1 MANRPSNPTITQIRE
16 VCQPISITGRAN
28 SEHWVADVYLRSI
41 SPYLTKLL
49 LKTSITANGVTY
61 LMILSGIA
69 ISASLLISGWTGLL
83 LALFF
88 SQLQML
94 WDCCDGEVARWRQ
107 TSSPM
112 GVFLDRVGHYLAEG
126 LIPIAFGFRLA
137 TEDDY
142 LYPLMGALLSVLV
155 LLNKAFN
162 DSVHVARAY
171 AGISKLE
178 DSKSAGEAANSSL
191 SNLRRIFDFIPVQ
204 RAFHSVE
211 MTILIV
217 LFHSYTN
224 LLALGL
230 IICFF
235 VTIGH
240 LIMIINSGKL
250 RGTK

>member
-1 MANRPSNPTITQIRE
+1 MENRPTNPTIAQIRD
-16 VCQPISITGRAN
+16 VCQPVSITGRAN

-41 SPYLTKLL
+41 SPYLTKVL
-49 LKTSITANGVTY
+49 LKTPISANGVTY

-107 TSSPM
+107 TSSAM
-112 GVFLDRVGHYLAEG
+112 GVFLDRVGHYFAEG

-137 TEDDY
+137 TEGDY

-155 LLNKAFN
+155 LLNKSFN

-171 AGISKLE
+171 SGLTKLA
-178 DSKSAGEAANSSL
+178 DSKNAGTPTNSSI
-191 SNLRRIFDFIPVQ
+191 SSVRKIFDFIPVQ

-217 LFHSYTN
+217 LFHNYSN
-224 LLALGL
+224 LLAVGL

-240 LIMIINSGKL
+240 LIMIINSSKL
-250 RGTK
+250 RGV

>member
-69 ISASLLISGWTGLL
+69 ISASLLISGWIGLL

-137 TEDDY
+137 TEGDY

>member
-1 MANRPSNPTITQIRE
+1 
-16 VCQPISITGRAN
+16 
-28 SEHWVADVYLRSI
+28 
-41 SPYLTKLL
+41 
-49 LKTSITANGVTY
+49 
-61 LMILSGIA
+61 MILSGIA

-191 SNLRRIFDFIPVQ
+191 SNLRRIFDFLPVQ

>member
-137 TEDDY
+137 TEGDY

-178 DSKSAGEAANSSL
+178 DSKSTGEAANSSL
-191 SNLRRIFDFIPVQ
+191 SSLRRIFDFIPVQ

-240 LIMIINSGKL
+240 FVMIIKSSKL
-250 RGTK
+250 RGVK

>member
-28 SEHWVADVYLRSI
+28 SEHWVADVYLRSL

-49 LKTSITANGVTY
+49 LKTSISANGVTY

-137 TEDDY
+137 TEGDY
-142 LYPLMGALLSVLV
+142 LYPFMGALLSVLV

-171 AGISKLE
+171 AGLGKLE
-178 DSKSAGEAANSSL
+178 DSKSVGSPSNSTL
-191 SNLRRIFDFIPVQ
+191 SSVRKIFDLVPVQ

-217 LFHSYTN
+217 IFHNYSN

-230 IICFF
+230 IVCFF

-250 RGTK
+250 RVSK

>member
-137 TEDDY
+137 TEGDY

>member
-1 MANRPSNPTITQIRE
+1 MAKRPINPTLAQIRE
-16 VCQPISITGRAN
+16 VCQPISITGRTN

-49 LKTSITANGVTY
+49 LKTPITANGVTY
-61 LMILSGIA
+61 LMILSGLA
-69 ISASLLISGWTGLL
+69 ISASLFISGWTGLL

-94 WDCCDGEVARWRQ
+94 WDCCDGEVARWRESQ
-107 TSSPM
+107 SPM

-126 LIPIAFGFRLA
+126 LIPIAFGFRIMQ
-137 TEDDY
+137 EGDY
-142 LYPLMGALLSVLV
+142 LNPLLGALLAVLV

-171 AGISKLE
+171 AGLNKLE
-178 DSKSAGEAANSSL
+178 DSKSAGAVGNSLL
-191 SNLRRIFDFIPVQ
+191 SGFRKVFDFIPVQ

-211 MTILIV
+211 MTLLIV
-217 LFHSYTN
+217 LFHNYES
-224 LLALGL
+224 LLSLGL
-230 IICFF
+230 MLAFF

-240 LIMIINSGKL
+240 LFMIIKSSKL
-250 RGTK
+250 KASK

>member
-1 MANRPSNPTITQIRE
+1 
-16 VCQPISITGRAN
+16 
-28 SEHWVADVYLRSI
+28 
-41 SPYLTKLL
+41 
-49 LKTSITANGVTY
+49 
-61 LMILSGIA
+61 
-69 ISASLLISGWTGLL
+69 
-83 LALFF
+83 
-88 SQLQML
+88 
-94 WDCCDGEVARWRQ
+94 
-107 TSSPM
+107 
-112 GVFLDRVGHYLAEG
+112 
-126 LIPIAFGFRLA
+126 
-137 TEDDY
+137 
-142 LYPLMGALLSVLV
+142 LV

-171 AGISKLE
+171 AEISKLE
-178 DSKSAGEAANSSL
+178 DSKSVGEAANSSL
-191 SNLRRIFDFIPVQ
+191 SSLRRIFDFIPVQ

>member
-1 MANRPSNPTITQIRE
+1 VSLRPAKPTVSQIRE
-16 VCQPISITGRAN
+16 ISQPISVRGRKN
-28 SEHWVADVYLRSI
+28 SEHWVADLYLRKI
-41 SPYLTKLL
+41 SPYLTFFL
-49 LKTSITANGVTY
+49 LKTPISANGVTV
-61 LMILSGIA
+61 LMIITGISTGLA
-69 ISASLLISGWTGLL
+69 LLIPGALGLI
-83 LALFF
+83 LALFL

-94 WDCCDGEVARWRQ
+94 WDCCDGEIARWRQ
-107 TSSPM
+107 SSSPM

-137 TEDDY
+137 TEGNY

-171 AGISKLE
+171 AGLPKLE
-178 DSKSAGEAANSSL
+178 DSKTAGVPTSSTL
-191 SNLRRIFDFIPVQ
+191 GSIRKIFEFIPVQ

-217 LFHSYTN
+217 LFHNYTN

-230 IICFF
+230 MICFF

-240 LIMIINSGKL
+240 LAMIINSSKL
-250 RGTK
+250 RGAK

>member
-69 ISASLLISGWTGLL
+69 ISASLLISGWIGLL

-137 TEDDY
+137 TEGDY

-250 RGTK
+250 RGAK